1 MGFPRQE
8 NWSWLSFPPS
18 PGALPNPGIEPVAPA
33 SAGGL
38 FTAEPVSPE
47 HFLWVKASV
56 KQRLSLSISW
66 AVPGLDGPWWGPR
79 LQASPVCDEDWGGVE
94 IGVKLVIRGGLPS
107 AVTTTTCSRSR
118 CHGGEA
124 TPPALGAGEEG
135 HFGSCTGRSATAALQ
150 GGAGRGWAESDS
162 GPRTVVCV
170 SEPCRFP
177 ARVQTL
183 SVCFPNTSSRPDLC
197 HVKKALYLPCKSSVF
212 LVS

>member
-33 SAGGL
+33 SAGRL
-38 FTAEPVSPE
+38 FTAEPASPE

-56 KQRLSLSISW
+56 KQRLSLSISL

-107 AVTTTTCSRSR
+107 TDTTTTCSRSR
-118 CHGGEA
+118 CHGGVA
-124 TPPALGAGEEG
+124 IPPALGAGEEG

-162 GPRTVVCV
+162 WWPVYQSLAASQPVFRLSLCASQTPAPGLTCV
-170 SEPCRFP
+170 
-177 ARVQTL
+177 T
-183 SVCFPNTSSRPDLC
+183 
-197 HVKKALYLPCKSSVF
+197 
-212 LVS
+212 